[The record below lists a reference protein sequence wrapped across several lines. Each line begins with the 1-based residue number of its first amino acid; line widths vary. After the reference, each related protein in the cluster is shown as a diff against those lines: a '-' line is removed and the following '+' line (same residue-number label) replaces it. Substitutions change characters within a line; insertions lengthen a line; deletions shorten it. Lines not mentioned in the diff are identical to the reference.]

1 MTARKT
7 RRPAPPRLATGAAP
21 GKVILFGEHAVV
33 YGQPAVAAA
42 LGCGLGATV
51 EPDPSGPVLTIPGW
65 GRDGLVV
72 RPAEGRIDSVAQGF
86 GIALDV
92 LGLTGAPVRVTLDGE
107 LPLGVG
113 LGSSAAFAVALLR
126 ALADHRG
133 QPIVG
138 SDLLEGALAIERVF
152 HGTPSGLDHTV
163 VAQGGCLRY
172 VRGQDPAFRPVR
184 LARPFTVVIAWTPR
198 EGTTRQA
205 VLGLRDRHAA
215 LPAQYDRLF
224 AAMGDVAEAGI
235 QALEAGDEATL
246 GRLFD
251 LNHGYLNACGVSTL
265 ANEQMVALARRHGA
279 LGAKLT
285 GGGNGGAIIALCP
298 HDASQV
304 VHAFGEAG
312 FRALATQIGPERGTA
327 GGEMA

>member
-1 MTARKT
+1 MDH
-7 RRPAPPRLATGAAP
+7 PRLATGAAP

-51 EPDPSGPVLTIPGW
+51 EAEASGPVLAIPGW

-72 RPAEGRIDSVAQGF
+72 RPAEGRVDSVARGF
-86 GIALDV
+86 AVALEV
-92 LGLTGAPVRVTLDGE
+92 VGLVGAPVRVTLDGE

-126 ALADHRG
+126 ALSAHRG
-133 QPIVG
+133 QPLE
-138 SDLLEGALAIERVF
+138 SAELLAGAAAIERVF
-152 HGTPSGLDHTV
+152 HGNPSGLDHTV
-163 VAQGGCLRY
+163 VALGGCLRY
-172 VRGQDPAFRPVR
+172 VRTAEPAFRPVR
-184 LARPFTVVIAWTPR
+184 IGRPLTVVIAWTPR
-198 EGTTRQA
+198 EGSTRQA
-205 VLGLRDRHAA
+205 VEGLRARHTA
-215 LPAQYDRLF
+215 LPAQFDRLF

-235 QALEAGDEATL
+235 AALEAGDEATL
-246 GRLFD
+246 GRLLD

-285 GGGNGGAIIALCP
+285 GAGNGGAIVALCP
-298 HDASQV
+298 DDPSQV

-312 FRALATQIGPERGTA
+312 FRALATQIGADGPRT
-327 GGEMA
+327 GEAV